1 MVTLCQGRRVPS
13 LIHAEFMA
21 DHTVVLSLSGVAAY
35 QSPDQVTGAVQAAI
49 VRWAPQAI
57 LLDLADVSVLDNAGV
72 AALLGSQR
80 MASWADISFALI
92 NVSTFVQGQLRE
104 TGLIPHIE
112 PPPDVAPQPQV
123 TLPEASAG

>member
-1 MVTLCQGRRVPS
+1 M
-13 LIHAEFMA
+13 
-21 DHTVVLSLSGVAAY
+21 
-35 QSPDQVTGAVQAAI
+35 
-49 VRWAPQAI
+49 
-57 LLDLADVSVLDNAGV
+57 LDNGGV

-80 MASWADISFALI
+80 MASWADISFTLI

-112 PPPDVAPQPQV
+112 PPHEAASQPAEV